1 MTEVAMSIQPA
12 APSHESNAF
21 ICKKCSGSMRL
32 VRVDPYPMPRG
43 RIEILILECIACRAT
58 LQQVQAKTSHA

>member
-1 MTEVAMSIQPA
+1 
-12 APSHESNAF
+12 
-21 ICKKCSGSMRL
+21 MRL